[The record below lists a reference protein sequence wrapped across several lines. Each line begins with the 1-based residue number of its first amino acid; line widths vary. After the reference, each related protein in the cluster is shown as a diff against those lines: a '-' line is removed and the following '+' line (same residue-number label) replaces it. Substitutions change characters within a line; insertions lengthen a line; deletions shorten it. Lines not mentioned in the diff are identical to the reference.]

1 MSRRPDYTR
10 KLVVVGDGGCGKTC
24 LLTVYAQ
31 GRFPQVRPPLIKHF
45 PSLTTSQE
53 YVPTV
58 FENTSKTVSLP
69 GDASKTLEWSL
80 WDTAGQEDF
89 DRIRPLSYQGV
100 EVVLVVFAV
109 NYRTSLGNVADKV
122 SVRRGRAKRE

>member
-1 MSRRPDYTR
+1 MRQNLSPNGLRPRSIPTS
-10 KLVVVGDGGCGKTC
+10 TSSPHH
-24 LLTVYAQ
+24 A
-31 GRFPQVRPPLIKHF
+31 FPLF
-45 PSLTTSQE
+45 LTTSQE

-69 GDASKTLEWSL
+69 TDPSKTLEWSL

-122 SVRRGRAKRE
+122 SVRRGAK